1 MKLDGVF
8 VSADIVCEW
17 LNLFSIYVSFYFIT
31 DLWHL
36 SSNNIHRNFYYLSK
50 NSMQRFI
57 GGTNQ
62 NGRLIKENNSIE
74 RILSLKNILK

>member
-1 MKLDGVF
+1 
-8 VSADIVCEW
+8 
-17 LNLFSIYVSFYFIT
+17 
-31 DLWHL
+31 
-36 SSNNIHRNFYYLSK
+36 
-50 NSMQRFI
+50 MQRFI